1 MMLGKVVG
9 SVWGGKE
16 TRSLGNSK
24 LLQVQPVRL
33 KAPTAADGSTHQEL
47 AISADGP
54 DVPLGTTVKV
64 VMDTLGAGVGEYVL
78 VAHGSRVRDL
88 TVGPEYPT
96 KEVVIAIV
104 DSAWIDFTAHREVLP

>member
-1 MMLGKVVG
+1 MILGKVVG
-9 SVWGGKE
+9 AVWGGKE
-16 TRSLGNSK
+16 TNSLENSK

-33 KAPTAADGSTHQEL
+33 KAPAAADGSSPLEWT
-47 AISADGP
+47 ISANGP
-54 DVPLGTTVKV
+54 AVPLGSTMKV

-78 VAHGSRVRDL
+78 IAHGSRVRDL

-104 DSAWIDFTAHREVLP
+104 DSAWIDLGMDGG